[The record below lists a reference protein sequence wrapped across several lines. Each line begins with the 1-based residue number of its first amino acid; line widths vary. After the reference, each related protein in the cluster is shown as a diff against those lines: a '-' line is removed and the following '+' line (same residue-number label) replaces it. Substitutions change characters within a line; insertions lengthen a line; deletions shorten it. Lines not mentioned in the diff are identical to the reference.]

1 MPECPEGK
9 IPTLAPENME
19 VWSLFHLM
27 MPGLIRRDGYDYTA
41 IEVVLNAHGIEQAR
55 RPEMLGKVTRII
67 DTLEK
72 ERRKRNAN

>member
-1 MPECPEGK
+1 
-9 IPTLAPENME
+9 
-19 VWSLFHLM
+19 M